1 MKKQEE
7 NSVKSNNMITFLRD
21 RSYYEKLYDK
31 QTVEECLSTADTYR
45 SIKKTD
51 NDKKDKEL
59 KRAYWVL
66 IEIIKL
72 ERAGRRNETITGWM
86 KKDKKKDDRVA
97 NSTVPHTHCVNCGD
111 KKLREE
117 SRDLM
122 DKRGDSVKLV
132 LFMLVCDVCD
142 KKQAYW
148 ENGESWKYDPRCVEC
163 GEKVNVTDDD
173 SDKLLKSIHKCL
185 HCGHE
190 ENIEIG
196 LSEKTE
202 EKENEKDFERLRAEC
217 CVSES
222 DGEEYLRS
230 MEDVA
235 KISKDI
241 KERESH
247 KDLYDAVEKIKKLKV
262 SDLEKL
268 LSDVLKKNKY
278 DHLNF
283 LSPEIGRNVVI
294 PFTAQDNKKDREE
307 FDSRMELTKIIQK
320 DLKKTNW
327 RLMSDGI
334 TYRMG
339 ILQGRLRGYESED
352 DVVELL
358 KREGK

>member
-1 MKKQEE
+1 MIM
-7 NSVKSNNMITFLRD
+7 VKYS
-21 RSYYEKLYDK
+21 RSRSHYEKLYDE
-31 QTVEECLSTADTYR
+31 QTIEECLSTADTYR
-45 SIKKTD
+45 SHEKI
-51 NDKKDKEL
+51 NDKKKDREL
-59 KRAYWVL
+59 KRVYWVL

-86 KKDKKKDDRVA
+86 KKDKEKDDRVA
-97 NSTVPHTHCVNCGD
+97 KAAVPHVLCINCGE

-122 DKRGDSVKLV
+122 NKKDDDAKSI

-148 ENGESWKYDPRCVEC
+148 ENGESWKYDPRCVKC

-173 SDKLLKSIHKCL
+173 SDKLLKSVHKCL

-190 ENIEIG
+190 ESIEID
-196 LSEKTE
+196 LSEKTK
-202 EKENEKDFERLRAEC
+202 EKEDEKELERLRAEC

-222 DGEEYLRS
+222 DGEEFLRS
-230 MEDVA
+230 MRDIS

-262 SDLEKL
+262 SELEKL
-268 LSDVLKKNKY
+268 LSNVLQKNKF

-283 LSPEIGRNVVI
+283 LPPEIGRNVVI

-334 TYRMG
+334 IYRMG
-339 ILQGRLRGYESED
+339 ILQGRLRGYENED
-352 DVVELL
+352 DVIELL
-358 KREGK
+358 KRERK